1 MNEILEKLMQINRIF
16 FLNLILNW
24 QNMANLLIIDVLSN
38 RVAANYKEMR
48 KLICSIHNESNIWKA
63 YADKLN
69 YFCLNLF

>member
-16 FLNLILNW
+16 FFNLILNW

-38 RVAANYKEMR
+38 HVAANYNEMR
-48 KLICSIHNESNIWKA
+48 KLICSIHNESNILKA